1 MLKFHKGTDVVFVL
15 KHLFKN
21 DRSITDDDV
30 ALSVLIN
37 NYVKPF
43 MQELSD
49 PANEEDGFLN
59 LILEQVFPA
68 TLDVMSDDVPH
79 LNLMT

>member
-1 MLKFHKGTDVVFVL
+1 MLRFHKASDIALVL
-15 KHLFKN
+15 KHLMKN
-21 DRSITDDDV
+21 DKTITDDDV

-43 MQELSD
+43 LQECSD
-49 PANEEDGFLN
+49 PSSDEDDFLE
-59 LILEQVFPA
+59 LVLDHVFPA